1 VEADICQRVGER
13 IRQLR
18 TRRKWTQK
26 MLADFAQI
34 GQDHLSEL
42 ERGKKE
48 IGMRVLER
56 IAAALSVRLGKFF
69 EDF

>member
-1 VEADICQRVGER
+1 MPADIRQRVGER

-18 TRRKWTQK
+18 TKRKLTQEELSG
-26 MLADFAQI
+26 LAGI

-42 ERGKKE
+42 ERGRKE
-48 IGMRVLER
+48 VGILVLER
-56 IAAALSVRLGKFF
+56 IVTALEVRLGKFF

>member
-1 VEADICQRVGER
+1 MQDDIRQRVGER

-18 TRRKWTQK
+18 TKRKWTQEELSG
-26 MLADFAQI
+26 LAGI

-42 ERGKKE
+42 ERGRKE
-48 IGMRVLER
+48 VGILVLER
-56 IAAALSVRLGKFF
+56 IVTALEVRLGKFF

>member
-1 VEADICQRVGER
+1 
-13 IRQLR
+13 
-18 TRRKWTQK
+18 

-48 IGMRVLER
+48 IGMRALEEE
-56 IAAALSVRLGKFF
+56 LQPRLACGLGSFSRTS
-69 EDF
+69 DFPLVPTASILLDPD

>member
-1 VEADICQRVGER
+1 VQADICQRVGER

-18 TRRKWTQK
+18 TARKWSQQ
-26 MLADFAQI
+26 MLADHAGI

-56 IAAALSVRLGKFF
+56 IAVALNVRLGKFF

>member
-1 VEADICQRVGER
+1 MQADICQRVGER

-18 TRRKWTQK
+18 TRRKWTQEQLSG
-26 MLADFAQI
+26 LAGI

-56 IAAALSVRLGKFF
+56 IAVALNVRLGKFF